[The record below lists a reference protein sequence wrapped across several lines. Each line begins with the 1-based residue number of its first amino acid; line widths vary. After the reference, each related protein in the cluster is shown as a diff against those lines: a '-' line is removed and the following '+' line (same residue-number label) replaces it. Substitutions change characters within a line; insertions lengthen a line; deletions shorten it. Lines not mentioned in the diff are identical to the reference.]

1 MIATVLRRR
10 AAAAALFAGATLFAA
25 PAFAGDRP
33 ATPEGAESLQAF
45 FNRFLPAPPAGGSPL
60 VAVKTDG
67 QHYVASLDVAAINGF
82 LKGAGAN
89 ARYNSAT
96 FVMNLFEQDDG
107 KWRVVQDS
115 FPTVVSHAADATG
128 VTRIDN
134 YHQTML
140 IDPALAWFVNCT
152 ASADKG
158 SVGVTGPKLDQS
170 FDFGPLK
177 ADCATTV
184 NANGSVS
191 STAKE
196 DIHDIAFKVS
206 GTDKRGKLV
215 DASGRIGDMAF
226 NIGVDGLKSR
236 KLFDL
241 VALISAHS
249 GDLAAHEG
257 ELKDALRPLAAP
269 GLRFVE
275 GGEASKMM
283 IGSQIGA
290 IALDG
295 AKFAV
300 GVANAGP
307 DSAIDTTVSV
317 EGLSL
322 PVGLVPPNATEL
334 TPSKI
339 DLALTVKG
347 IDIAAAAA
355 QAIDSLNLGGPGPA
369 ISEADAAKVSAAF
382 LGAGPLRVTIAPSHV
397 VAPAINADFQ
407 GEMRYAIGKPSGAVT
422 VRMRDFDKT
431 MKAIQGLGPAAAGK
445 ALPMV
450 AMAKG
455 LAKTESDG
463 ALSWLI
469 EIGADRS
476 IKVNGIPLGKAPQ

>member
-1 MIATVLRRR
+1 MIATVLRRC
-10 AAAAALFAGATLFAA
+10 AAVAALFAGATLLAA

-45 FNRFLPAPPAGGSPL
+45 LNRFLPAPAAGGSPL
-60 VAVKTDG
+60 VTVKPDG
-67 QHYVASLDVAAINGF
+67 QHYVASADLAAMNGLF
-82 LKGAGAN
+82 KAGGAN
-89 ARYNSAT
+89 VAYESA
-96 FVMNLFEQDDG
+96 VLALNLFEQDDG
-107 KWRVVQDS
+107 KWRLVQDS
-115 FPTVVSHAADATG
+115 LPTIVSHTQEMTS
-128 VTRIDN
+128 VTKIDS
-134 YHQTML
+134 YRQTIV
-140 IDPALAWFVNCT
+140 IDPALAWFVGCA

-158 SVGVTGPKLDQS
+158 SVNVTGPKFDQS

-184 NANGSVS
+184 NADGTVS

-196 DIHDIAFKVS
+196 DIRDIAFKVS
-206 GTDKRGKLV
+206 GTDKEGKPV
-215 DASGRIGDMAF
+215 GVSGRIGDTAF
-226 NIGVDGLKSR
+226 NVGVDGLKSR

-241 VALISAHS
+241 VALISAHRD
-249 GDLAAHEG
+249 DLAAHQG
-257 ELKDALRPLAAP
+257 ELKEALKPLAAP
-269 GLRFVE
+269 GLRLME
-275 GGEASKMM
+275 GGQASKVM

-295 AKFAV
+295 AKFAF
-300 GVANAGP
+300 GVSNAGP
-307 DSAIDTTVSV
+307 NSAIDTTISAD
-317 EGLSL
+317 GLSL

-339 DLALTVKG
+339 DVSFTVKG

-355 QAIDSLNLGGPGPA
+355 QAIDSMHLGGPGPA

-382 LGAGPLRVTIAPSHV
+382 LGAGPLKVTIAPSHV
-397 VAPAINADFQ
+397 VAPAIDADFQ
-407 GEMRYAIGKPSGAVT
+407 GEVLYAIGKPSGAVT

-431 MKAIQGLGPAAAGK
+431 MKAISELGPAAAGK
-445 ALPMV
+445 ALPLI

-455 LAKTESDG
+455 LAKTQSDG

-476 IKVNGIPLGKAPQ
+476 IKVNGIPLGKAPE